1 LGESILIAWQIH
13 NNYYISIRVTI
24 NSTLK
29 TADVPLPKKYRSI
42 KPNTEQSK
50 KEYKTLKK
58 EDEEFTKKEINS
70 VDVVTANMT
79 ENGSIIFSFLVY
91 FYCMINIY

>member
-1 LGESILIAWQIH
+1 MCLIRI
-13 NNYYISIRVTI
+13 N

-29 TADVPLPKKYRSI
+29 TAEVSLSKKYRSI

-50 KEYKTLKK
+50 RAYKTSKK

-70 VDVVTANMT
+70 MDVVTT
-79 ENGSIIFSFLVY
+79 DTSENGCIIFPIFY
-91 FYCMINIY
+91 F